1 MSVHPSKKE
10 RNVSVILKYRTKYTI
25 GTGNKKS
32 GNEMNKSRITSG
44 LQLIHFIG
52 TNWVSVYLFKV

>member
-32 GNEMNKSRITSG
+32 GNEMNKCRITSG

-52 TNWVSVYLFKV
+52 TN